1 MQEIDNNCIS
11 SNPGILS
18 RILEDDSI
26 EPGSPAG
33 YELCKLI
40 YLYHPLGGKMVDR
53 PIKLAMSE
61 SRVVHVTRG
70 PERRLREAFEREWKA
85 LKADQIIANVA
96 RQARIYGVGATV
108 MLIDGEETNS
118 VSNST
123 TLYKKSLT
131 FNVLD
136 PLNTAGS
143 VVLNQDPNSDNFQ
156 KVVSVT
162 SAGQP
167 YHQSR
172 CCVMMNEAP
181 IYLAYTSSAFGFS
194 GRSVYQRALYPLK
207 SFIQSMR
214 ADDMVTVKVGLL
226 VAFVQA
232 AGSIV
237 NNAMQKLA
245 GIKRW
250 MLKRGK
256 NGDVLQVGANDRIE
270 SLDLQNLEKPLDTA
284 RKHILENIAAA
295 ADMPALLL
303 NNETFANGFGEG
315 KEDAKYIAQYIDDV
329 RSDLQPLYDFFIRI
343 VQYRAWSPEF
353 FEALTNDLPEYKKTT
368 WATAFNSWVNNF
380 DYVWPSSLKEP
391 ESEKVKVDETRF
403 KAITEM
409 LTVLLPQLTSDP
421 QNRATLIKWACEN
434 ANMNE
439 NLFADR
445 LELDYELLEKNPP
458 REALSVDAGDINSL
472 SQQGKSNGG
481 DL

>member
-1 MQEIDNNCIS
+1 MQDIESNCMGS
-11 SNPGILS
+11 DPGILS
-18 RILEDDSI
+18 ALLEDEGI
-26 EPGSPAG
+26 QPGSNVP

-61 SRVVHVTRG
+61 ARVVHVTRG
-70 PERRLREAFEREWKA
+70 PERRLREAFEREWKV
-85 LKADQIIANVA
+85 LNADRIIANVA
-96 RQARIYGVGATV
+96 RQSRIYGTGAVV
-108 MLIDGEETNS
+108 MLIDGEQTNGAAEFE
-118 VSNST
+118 
-123 TLYKKSLT
+123 TLYKKSLS

-162 SAGQP
+162 AAGQP

-172 CCVMMNEAP
+172 CCVMMNEDP
-181 IYLAYTSSAFGFS
+181 VYLAYTSSSFGFA

-214 ADDMVTVKVGLL
+214 ADDMVTIKVGLL
-226 VAFVQA
+226 VAFVKA
-232 AGSIV
+232 AGSVV

-256 NGDVLQVGANDRIE
+256 NGDVLQVGSEDRIE
-270 SLDLQNLEKPLDTA
+270 SLDLQNLEKPLDTS

-303 NNETFANGFGEG
+303 NNETFSNGFGEG
-315 KEDAKYIAQYIDDV
+315 KEDSKYVAQYIDDV
-329 RSDLQPLYDFFIRI
+329 RKELQPLYDFFVRI

-353 FEALTNDLPEYKKTT
+353 FDALKNDLPEYQRAT
-368 WATAFNSWVNNF
+368 WSAAFNSWVNNF

-409 LTVLLPQLTSDP
+409 LTVLLPQMTSDP
-421 QNRATLIKWACEN
+421 ENRATLIKWACEN

-439 NLFADR
+439 HLFADR
-445 LELDYELLEKNPP
+445 LELDYELLEQNPP
-458 REALSVDAGDINSL
+458 KVTPPDG
-472 SQQGKSNGG
+472 GNGNEF
-481 DL
+481 LPERAA